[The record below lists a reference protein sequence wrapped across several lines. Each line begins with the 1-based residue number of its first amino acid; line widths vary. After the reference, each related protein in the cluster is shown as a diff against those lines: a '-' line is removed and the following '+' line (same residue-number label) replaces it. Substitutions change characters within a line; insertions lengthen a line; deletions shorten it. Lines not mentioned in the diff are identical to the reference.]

1 MGLLRLVH
9 VARKLTPE
17 EPSAEDILA
26 VIGELAAGSETRMNA
41 YSAMFQQK
49 ATCDYQ
55 EGFHAS
61 KLMCEHETFSLRGH
75 CQFCMV

>member
-1 MGLLRLVH
+1 MH
-9 VARKLTPE
+9 VARKLTPG

-49 ATCDYQ
+49 ATCDYHNA
-55 EGFHAS
+55 FTLPS
-61 KLMCEHETFSLRGH
+61 
-75 CQFCMV
+75 